1 MANSVEIVSV
11 GARVRV
17 AIEATAGVRP
27 TYGYTD
33 IPDINSAPE
42 QDMSTETI
50 DVSNISDYVT
60 RYMDGRQ
67 DPGGDQNFTLN
78 HTDRVINTW
87 DALAAEV
94 GTALASGKRCWFEYW
109 FPAAKK
115 SYFWAGKPKALGTSG
130 IAQNELDTIPAH
142 VVLNDWEGWAAKS
155 GIAADCRYVNVT
167 TSGAGNTFVVKVYD
181 YPSGSTIT
189 PTSAT
194 PAVATAAA
202 GTEATDRNGLTYTPI
217 TVTGASTGSTTV
229 SVSDG
234 VNTVVFAVT
243 VTA

>member
-27 TYGYTD
+27 TFGYTD
-33 IPDINSAPE
+33 IPDVNSAPE

-67 DPGGDQNFTLN
+67 DPGGDQAFTLN
-78 HTDRVINTW
+78 HTDRVITNW

-94 GTALASGKRCWFEYW
+94 ATALNSGKRCWFEYW
-109 FPAAKK
+109 FPTAKK

-130 IAQNELDTIPAH
+130 ISQNELDTIPAH
-142 VVLNDWEGWAAKS
+142 VVLNDWEGWSAKS
-155 GIAADCRYVNVT
+155 GIAADTRYITVT
-167 TSGAGNTFVVKVYD
+167 VGGTATFNVYD
-181 YPSGSTIT
+181 YPSAATIT
-189 PTSAT
+189 PTSLTQAKAT
-194 PAVATAAA
+194 VAKGTAFTDQG
-202 GTEATDRNGLTYTPI
+202 GTTFTPI
-217 TVTGASTGSTTV
+217 TVTGAAVGTSNIE
-229 SVSDG
+229 VSDG
-234 VNTVVFAVT
+234 KNKVVVVATVVSA
-243 VTA
+243 